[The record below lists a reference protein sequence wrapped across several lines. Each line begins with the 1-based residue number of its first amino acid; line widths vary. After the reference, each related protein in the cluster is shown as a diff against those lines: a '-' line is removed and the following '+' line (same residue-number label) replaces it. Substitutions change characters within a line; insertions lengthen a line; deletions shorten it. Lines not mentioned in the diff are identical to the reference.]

1 MDNQDLAYRL
11 KRLREAN
18 GYSLRDLAEKI
29 GSSANTIMRW
39 ERNESTPSQDFV
51 VKLAEIYGRDPV
63 WMLFGLKKSNSK
75 KRGDTKIETITTRLE
90 LLTEDQLH
98 AVHSVVALFLELEV
112 EEPENG
118 RAKVAEE

>member
-1 MDNQDLAYRL
+1 MADRL

-18 GYSLRDLAEKI
+18 NYSLRDLAEKI

-63 WMLFGLKKSNSK
+63 WMMFGIKKPNAKKTENS
-75 KRGDTKIETITTRLE
+75 KIETIATRLE
-90 LLTEDQLH
+90 LLTEVQLH
-98 AVHSVVALFLELEV
+98 VVHSVVALFLDLEV
-112 EEPENG
+112 EEKTNG
-118 RAKVAEE
+118 QAKFAEE

>member
-1 MDNQDLAYRL
+1 MAYRL

-51 VKLAEIYGRDPV
+51 MKLADIYGRDPV
-63 WMLFGLKKSNSK
+63 WMMFGVKKPNSK
-75 KRGDTKIETITTRLE
+75 KIGNSKIQTITTRLE
-90 LLTEDQLH
+90 MLTEQQLH
-98 AVHSVVALFLELEV
+98 AVHSVVALFLDLEV

-118 RAKVAEE
+118 RAKVAE

>member
-51 VKLAEIYGRDPV
+51 MRLADIYGRDPV
-63 WMLFGLKKSNSK
+63 WMMFGVKNPNSK
-75 KRGDTKIETITTRLE
+75 KIGNSKIQTITTRLE
-90 LLTEDQLH
+90 MLTEQQLH
-98 AVHSVVALFLELEV
+98 AVHSVVALFLDLEV

-118 RAKVAEE
+118 RAKVAE

>member
-1 MDNQDLAYRL
+1 MDNQDLADRL

-18 GYSLRDLAEKI
+18 NYSLRDLAEKI

-63 WMLFGLKKSNSK
+63 WMMFGIKKPNAKKTENS
-75 KRGDTKIETITTRLE
+75 KIETIATRLE
-90 LLTEDQLH
+90 LLTEVQLH
-98 AVHSVVALFLELEV
+98 VVHSVVALFLDLEV
-112 EEPENG
+112 EEKTNG
-118 RAKVAEE
+118 QAKFAEE

>member
-1 MDNQDLAYRL
+1 MDNQDLADRL

-18 GYSLRDLAEKI
+18 NYSLRDLAEKI

-63 WMLFGLKKSNSK
+63 WMLFGIKKPNAKKTENS
-75 KRGDTKIETITTRLE
+75 KIETIATRLE
-90 LLTEDQLH
+90 LLTQDQLH
-98 AVHSVVALFLELEV
+98 VVHSVVALFLDLEV
-112 EEPENG
+112 EEKTNG
-118 RAKVAEE
+118 QAKFAEE

>member
-1 MDNQDLAYRL
+1 MDNQDLADRL

-18 GYSLRDLAEKI
+18 NYSLRDLAEKI

-63 WMLFGLKKSNSK
+63 WMMFGIKKPNAKKTENSK
-75 KRGDTKIETITTRLE
+75 IEIIATRLE
-90 LLTEDQLH
+90 LLTEVQLH
-98 AVHSVVALFLELEV
+98 VVHSVVALFLDLEV
-112 EEPENG
+112 EEKTNG
-118 RAKVAEE
+118 QAKFAEE

>member
-51 VKLAEIYGRDPV
+51 MKLADIYGRDPV
-63 WMLFGLKKSNSK
+63 WMMFGVKKPNSK
-75 KRGDTKIETITTRLE
+75 KIGNSKIQTITTRLE
-90 LLTEDQLH
+90 MLTEQQLH
-98 AVHSVVALFLELEV
+98 AVHSVVALFLDLEV
-112 EEPENG
+112 EKPENG
-118 RAKVAEE
+118 RAKVAE